1 MRIYR
6 KSEILAEIV
15 VKRNSNDC
23 YIVEEIG
30 GEHTV
35 TLGFDILNAVAFEI
49 DDYVVIS
56 GMRYYIRHNE
66 DVTKKETSLGYS
78 YTILFYDESYKL
90 GDWQYFPN
98 GVPERKKNFST
109 INGTAEFI
117 VDSVLTCANKVDS
130 GWTKGS
136 ILVTEPKTYNLQDKT
151 LMEVLTEVANENKT
165 ELWIYGKQINIGRR
179 EYPSGGLVLFQ
190 GEGGGL
196 IDLKLSAVD
205 KTKPTTVIYPYGS
218 DRNLG
223 KDYGNDYLVLPGGQ
237 LSIEKNVDRYGRKE
251 VSMQFEDIY
260 PHGIFEVTKKI
271 DNFTLQASGIDFNLT
286 DQLLDGVEVVVTF
299 QTGGLAGYDLNVVD
313 KSWDNSLKQ
322 LKLKENKQENALKV
336 PGDINFEVG
345 DKFILTGIKM
355 PQSYI
360 DKAEEELYERA
371 VAWLEENCDKK
382 VQVDA
387 PCDPI
392 EFKNRG
398 ITIACGQMVGVYS
411 EKLNIDREIRC
422 TRVKRYLEPDEAT
435 TPYRYEITLSDFLKS
450 PSIKDRIE
458 EVEKLPEVIKEVDNK
473 ARDLARRNWQDVK
486 ELAEEL
492 PAMFTEFSE
501 SINPVS
507 VNAMQMYLG
516 AEELQ
521 YMFVAS
527 KTSDN
532 EVQHDYFYNKDTKI
546 FSTPAGW
553 VRHMTIGIDTL
564 KPSHEL
570 GEYKHWLVSAFES
583 APLLDGKSR
592 WLYIKASKS
601 AETAEFMFS
610 ETKIEHT
617 GTHYY
622 FIVGFLNSERD
633 GDRSWSTMY
642 GWSEWTPGVM
652 RVNRLSSTDGSAF
665 LDLLM
670 GVYQGRLVVTSATG
684 YDNFEDKPDLN
695 QYATNNFVNNVTKGL
710 ETQIDGKV
718 ETWFQPTNPWNGWA
732 SGTEQRHV
740 GDLWYNTSTKEL
752 FRFIGPTSN
761 NWGKVEDRDAIQ
773 AMQDAS
779 LAKDTADGK
788 RRVFLSTP
796 YPPYDAGDLWANG
809 TDIRRCTTSR
819 QVGSYNS
826 NDWGLASNYD
836 NTKVVIDNGVVTAGR
851 IQLVGNAGAVRSGIT
866 GGGEANTSVRIWAG
880 GTFEG
885 RATANARITE
895 EGRIY
900 GRNSIIVED
909 ANGSTSAGF
918 SSDGT
923 SQGSGSGA
931 GATPGSIRLWV
942 GGVNPDTAPFRV
954 AVNGIVDA
962 NMYRSGT
969 GHLYERGLHLP
980 NGGQITVYSGDGT
993 REFRLVT
1000 GSAYAYSM
1008 LDLKDTYESGTMF
1021 ASLPTLSI
1029 RIGRAAYIGT
1039 PRTWIS
1045 CTHAAGWGSRFIV
1058 ESRYIGDAD
1067 SMERTCINVKPLLHR
1082 NKVEQVSG
1090 VAPNFH
1096 NLIYDDNSGYI
1107 CIE

>member
-6 KSEILAEIV
+6 KGNILADVV

-49 DDYVVIS
+49 DDYVVIG

-66 DVTKKETSLGYS
+66 DVTKRETSLGYS

-271 DNFTLQASGIDFNLT
+271 DNFTLQASGVDFNLT

-336 PGDINFEVG
+336 PGDINFSVG
-345 DKFILTGIKM
+345 DKFIITGIKM

-371 VAWLEENCDKK
+371 VGWLDENCDKK

-398 ITIACGQMVGVYS
+398 ITIACGQMVGIYS

-450 PSIKDRIE
+450 PSIKDRIND
-458 EVEKLPEVIKEVDNK
+458 VEKLPEVIKEVDNK
-473 ARDLARRNWQDVK
+473 ARDLVRRTWDDVK
-486 ELAEEL
+486 ELAGEL

-516 AEELQ
+516 SEKLQ
-521 YMFVAS
+521 YIFVAS
-527 KTSDN
+527 KTS
-532 EVQHDYFYNKDTKI
+532 EQAVFHDFYYNRDTKV
-546 FSTPAGW
+546 FSTNGGW
-553 VRHMTIGIDTL
+553 IRHKTLGIDTL
-564 KPSHEL
+564 KPHHEL
-570 GEYKHWLVSAFES
+570 GEYKHWLVSSFTS
-583 APLLDGKSR
+583 SPLLDGKSR
-592 WLYIKASKS
+592 WFYIKASKTSES
-601 AETAEFMFS
+601 ASFLFS
-610 ETKIEHT
+610 QTKIENT
-617 GTHYY
+617 ETDYY
-622 FIVGFLNSERD
+622 FVVGFLNSERG
-633 GDRSWSTMY
+633 GDRGWTTMYGFAEITPGMLLIDRIMGTSGAVDFNLLAEYLILGDSLDYNSRGDKILRIKGAIVQSPSGDEAPLPVMVGAYSSSRQYYAGDEVTCNGSTYRAKVDVKGIAPTNTTYWMVIAQRGNPGSNGPGSRSLYFPTRSTSEAPSTPSGTGSNTPSGWWTYPSYPSESYKYIYVTTSQYDGSSWSSWSTPTIYSQKGIPGALPTTREWVSGTTYVRNDRIVDYIMY
-642 GWSEWTPGVM
+642 KNTSGETSWWRLREGYTSVVAGSIPNTSYFEQISSYDAIAA
-652 RVNRLSSTDGSAF
+652 RV
-665 LDLLM
+665 LLAEDANLAEFIFK
-670 GVYQGRLVVTSATG
+670 QGRLVSQATTDG
-684 YDNFEDKPDLN
+684 IPNTILDGLTGFFQSLNASIRGRMESVDSIGNKIVVDASKKSIQMIDMKGNVFVDL
-695 QYATNNFVNNVTKGL
+695 T
-710 ETQIDGKV
+710 
-718 ETWFQPTNPWNGWA
+718 
-732 SGTEQRHV
+732 
-740 GDLWYNTSTKEL
+740 YNS
-752 FRFIGPTSN
+752 PSTSN
-761 NWGKVEDRDAIQ
+761 PIEED
-773 AMQDAS
+773 
-779 LAKDTADGK
+779 L
-788 RRVFLSTP
+788 
-796 YPPYDAGDLWANG
+796 
-809 TDIRRCTTSR
+809 TSR
-819 QVGSYNS
+819 LTMRWIYYGS
-826 NDWGLASNYD
+826 
-836 NTKVVIDNGVVTAGR
+836 NGVPSVLKEARFT
-851 IQLVGNAGAVRSGIT
+851 SEGI
-866 GGGEANTSVRIWAG
+866 EYI
-880 GTFEG
+880 
-885 RATANARITE
+885 
-895 EGRIY
+895 
-900 GRNSIIVED
+900 
-909 ANGSTSAGF
+909 
-918 SSDGT
+918 
-923 SQGSGSGA
+923 
-931 GATPGSIRLWV
+931 
-942 GGVNPDTAPFRV
+942 
-954 AVNGIVDA
+954 VNGIRYYWSLRGGVLLLPTSSA
-962 NMYRSGT
+962 NLPSGSIYR
-969 GHLYERGLHLP
+969 
-980 NGGQITVYSGDGT
+980 DGT
-993 REFRLVT
+993 YV
-1000 GSAYAYSM
+1000 
-1008 LDLKDTYESGTMF
+1008 
-1021 ASLPTLSI
+1021 
-1029 RIGRAAYIGT
+1029 RIV
-1039 PRTWIS
+1039 P
-1045 CTHAAGWGSRFIV
+1045 
-1058 ESRYIGDAD
+1058 
-1067 SMERTCINVKPLLHR
+1067 
-1082 NKVEQVSG
+1082 
-1090 VAPNFH
+1090 
-1096 NLIYDDNSGYI
+1096 
-1107 CIE
+1107 